1 LGEVEKFPLFSGSTR
16 GGLLIRKF
24 RKLLAD
30 SMAEATGDPTD
41 SDPTHKPKKVAGKPN
56 CDYLPRNFKNGN
68 RVELK
73 FYLEAIETRLELG
86 VDPNKVSS
94 ATKVGKMYQ
103 KFTTI
108 FQESKSITPA
118 AIKKFVS
125 SCFHSSKPQ
134 PPKRSVY

>member
-1 LGEVEKFPLFSGSTR
+1 M
-16 GGLLIRKF
+16 RKF

-30 SMAEATGDPTD
+30 SMAEATGDSADYHPN
-41 SDPTHKPKKVAGKPN
+41 PKPKKVAGKPN
-56 CDYLPRNFKNGN
+56 CNYLPSNFKNGN

-94 ATKVGKMYQ
+94 TTKVGKMYQ
-103 KFTTI
+103 RFTTI

-125 SCFHSSKPQ
+125 SCFNPSKPQ
-134 PPKRSVY
+134 PKAKNSVY